1 MRILLVEDDKNLGKA
16 LKDGLTIEGFD
27 VDWVRDGQA
36 AIYEVKATPYNAMV
50 LDLGL
55 PVKDGFDALKEL
67 RADGILTPILILS
80 AQDGAESITKGLNL
94 GGDDFVV
101 KPVQLK
107 VLVAKLNA
115 LIRRSEGLACNV
127 LTIGSLQLN
136 LDAHTV
142 FLKNLPVNLSKKEFT
157 LLQAFMISSNRVLT
171 KAQLEEYL
179 YNWGHEVE
187 SNAIEVHIHN
197 LRKKLEPHFITTIR
211 GVGYILKV
219 DQ

>member
-55 PVKDGFDALKEL
+55 PVKDGFDVLKEL

-142 FLKNLPVNLSKKEFT
+142 FLNNLPVNLSKKEFT

-179 YNWGHEVE
+179 YSWGHEVE